1 MGEHLCLCNSL
12 RRQIT
17 FDTTC
22 WTITMKQ
29 LPNILTLGNLFCGAL
44 AIIYILHAPQYIAEF
59 NGHDYAVTNPAPV
72 YWASGLVVL
81 AAIFDFLDGM
91 AARLLKLGSPF
102 GKELDSLA
110 DMVTFGVVPGMIFFR
125 LLRSAYMQMP
135 DVFDVSYVNLAPA
148 LLVPCFA
155 AFRLAKFNLDTRQSE
170 NFIGVPTPAVGLL
183 VASFPLIMLYN
194 PYNLAHYLQNIWLLY
209 IMIVVL
215 CYLMVAEMPMMS
227 MKFRNFNLSQNWP
240 RFLLLI
246 LAILAIPVLK
256 FATVPF
262 VFVVYVVLSAAVRPA
277 TTAK

>member
-1 MGEHLCLCNSL
+1 MFFQLAFRATS
-12 RRQIT
+12 
-17 FDTTC
+17 

-59 NGHDYAVTNPAPV
+59 NGHDYAVTNPEPV
-72 YWASGLVVL
+72 YWASALVVL

-135 DVFDVSYVNLAPA
+135 DVFDVSYINLAPA

-194 PYNLAHYLQNIWLLY
+194 PYNLAHYLQNIWVLY

-215 CYLMVAEMPMMS
+215 CYLMVAEMPMLS
-227 MKFRNFNLSQNWP
+227 MKFKNFNPAQNWP
-240 RFLLLI
+240 RFVLLI

-262 VFVVYVVLSAAVRPA
+262 VFVIYVILSMAARPA
-277 TTAK
+277 TPAK

>member
-1 MGEHLCLCNSL
+1 MRNISVRFTKKYRDRIRYRLILC
-12 RRQIT
+12 
-17 FDTTC
+17 
-22 WTITMKQ
+22 TITMKQ
-29 LPNILTLGNLFCGAL
+29 LPNILTLGNLFCGAM

-59 NGHDYAVTNPAPV
+59 NGRDYAVTNPEPI

-81 AAIFDFLDGM
+81 AAVFDFLDGL
-91 AARLLKLGSPF
+91 AARLLKLHSPF

-135 DVFDVSYVNLAPA
+135 DVFDVSYINLAPA

-183 VASFPLIMLYN
+183 VASFPLIMLFN
-194 PYNLAHYLQNIWLLY
+194 PYDLAHYLQNIWILY
-209 IMIVVL
+209 IMIAVL
-215 CYLMVAEMPMMS
+215 CYLMVAEMPMLS
-227 MKFRNFNLSQNWP
+227 MKFKNLNPAKNWQ
-240 RFLLLI
+240 RFLLVI
-246 LAILAIPVLK
+246 LAIVGIPILK

-262 VFVVYVVLSAAVRPA
+262 IFVVYVVLSATYRPA
-277 TTAK
+277 ATR

>member
-1 MGEHLCLCNSL
+1 
-12 RRQIT
+12 
-17 FDTTC
+17 
-22 WTITMKQ
+22 MKQ

-59 NGHDYAVTNPAPV
+59 NGHDYAVTNPEPI
-72 YWASGLVVL
+72 YWASALVVL
-81 AAIFDFLDGM
+81 AAVFDFLDGM

-102 GKELDSLA
+102 GRELDSLA

-125 LLRSAYMQMP
+125 LLRSAYMQNP
-135 DVFDVSYVNLAPA
+135 DVFDVSYINLAPA

-194 PYNLAHYLQNIWLLY
+194 PYNLAHYLQNVWI
-209 IMIVVL
+209 
-215 CYLMVAEMPMMS
+215 
-227 MKFRNFNLSQNWP
+227 KNFKPAQNWP
-240 RFLLLI
+240 RFVLLI

-262 VFVVYVVLSAAVRPA
+262 VFVIYVILSMAARPA
-277 TTAK
+277 TPAK